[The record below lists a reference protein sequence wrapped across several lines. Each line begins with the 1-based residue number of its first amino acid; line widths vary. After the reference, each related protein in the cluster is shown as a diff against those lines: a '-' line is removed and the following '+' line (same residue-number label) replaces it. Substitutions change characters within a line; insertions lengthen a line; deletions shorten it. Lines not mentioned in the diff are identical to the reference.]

1 MLFARKQGSVRNNK
15 SVSEIVRNQF
25 VLRGG
30 NRRKTSS
37 GNESPREKRSF
48 FREAPK
54 VRYVVYG
61 ASPKSEPPVY
71 PHLSPHTAIS
81 QTLFLQSLPKPVTG
95 ITFEGTR
102 RTKKG
107 ISAKYAA
114 LLTGARQ
121 GGTTKSALKRP
132 LAGNILQQAPAF
144 ARTTRQPCVAR
155 ASTLPARV

>member
-1 MLFARKQGSVRNNK
+1 MLVTLQPAAIFILQGNSLCLLYGLMKGMSRKRERGIRFISG
-15 SVSEIVRNQF
+15 
-25 VLRGG
+25 RGG
-30 NRRKTSS
+30 RK
-37 GNESPREKRSF
+37 
-48 FREAPK
+48 A
-54 VRYVVYG
+54 
-61 ASPKSEPPVY
+61 A
-71 PHLSPHTAIS
+71 
-81 QTLFLQSLPKPVTG
+81 LFLVVLPKPVTS
-95 ITFEGTR
+95 IAFEGTR

-114 LLTGARQ
+114 LLAGARQ

>member
-1 MLFARKQGSVRNNK
+1 
-15 SVSEIVRNQF
+15 
-25 VLRGG
+25 
-30 NRRKTSS
+30 
-37 GNESPREKRSF
+37 
-48 FREAPK
+48 
-54 VRYVVYG
+54 
-61 ASPKSEPPVY
+61 
-71 PHLSPHTAIS
+71 
-81 QTLFLQSLPKPVTG
+81 
-95 ITFEGTR
+95 EGTR